1 MEDSNKITFSSAV
14 AKIIKFAIAG
24 AIIFLVYYLRNVL
37 LPFAV
42 AFLFAYVLN
51 PVVRF
56 FQRFFKSRAVSVVV
70 TLISVVGLFTAL
82 VLIFTPMI
90 YDESVHLYQ
99 LIKDTAIQNNWQNEL
114 GMLPEFVSDFLSRF
128 SDNINLDEIFDS
140 DSITSAV
147 EKIVALIVPEIQAF
161 FSKTFNVIASALG
174 FAIVIL
180 YLIFIMIDYDNLKL
194 GWHRLIPHRY
204 RGPVFK
210 FAARFEIEMHR
221 YFRGQLCV
229 VAIVTVLY
237 CTGFSAI
244 GLPMGLMLG
253 LLIGFLNLIPY
264 MQILGFLP
272 ALCLAI
278 IRSLETGSS
287 VWGVIAMTAAVFVV
301 VQILQDLIITPRI
314 MGKNTGLNPAMILL
328 SLSIWG
334 KLLGFLGLLAA
345 LPFTCMVKT
354 YYTEFVAKQYTRAQR
369 LGNKNDVSLPEPD
382 LNRGKPKNRLVDIRK
397 CNRD

>member
-1 MEDSNKITFSSAV
+1 MEESKITFSSAV
-14 AKIIKFAIAG
+14 SKILKIAVAG
-24 AIIFLVYYLRNVL
+24 AVLFLVYYLRNVL

-42 AFLFAYVLN
+42 AFLFAYLLN
-51 PVVRF
+51 PIVHF
-56 FQRFFKSRAVSVVV
+56 FQKLLKNRAISVAV
-70 TLISVVGLFTAL
+70 TLISVTGLFTLL
-82 VLIFTPMI
+82 VMIFAPII

-114 GMLPEFVSDFLSRF
+114 TVLPDFVTDLLDRF
-128 SDNINLDEIFDS
+128 TDNVELEDIFSSDNVS
-140 DSITSAV
+140 SAV
-147 EKIVALIVPEIQAF
+147 EKIAALIVPEIQAF
-161 FSKTFNVIASALG
+161 FSKTFNIIASSLG

-180 YLIFIMIDYDNLKL
+180 YLIFIMIDYDNLKQ

-229 VAIVTVLY
+229 VGVVTVLY
-237 CTGFSAI
+237 CTGFSVI

-272 ALCLAI
+272 ALCLSI
-278 IRSLETGSS
+278 IRSLETGQS

-328 SLSIWG
+328 SLSVWG

-354 YYTEFVAKQYTRAQR
+354 YYSEFVAKQHTLAQR
-369 LGNKNDVSLPEPD
+369 LSEQNDVQLPLPD
-382 LNRGKPKNRLVDIRK
+382 PRQGKPKNLLKIRRK
-397 CNRD
+397 RKE

>member
-1 MEDSNKITFSSAV
+1 MEESKITFSSAV
-14 AKIIKFAIAG
+14 SKILKIAVAG
-24 AIIFLVYYLRNVL
+24 AVLFLVYYLRNVL

-42 AFLFAYVLN
+42 AFLFAYLLN
-51 PVVRF
+51 PIVHF
-56 FQRFFKSRAVSVVV
+56 FQKILKNRAISVAV
-70 TLISVVGLFTAL
+70 TLISVTGLFTLL
-82 VLIFTPMI
+82 VMFFAPII

-114 GMLPEFVSDFLSRF
+114 TVLPDFVTDLLDRF
-128 SDNINLDEIFDS
+128 TDNVELEDIFSSDNVS
-140 DSITSAV
+140 SAV
-147 EKIVALIVPEIQAF
+147 EKIAALIVPEIQAF
-161 FSKTFNVIASALG
+161 FSKTFNIIASSLG

-180 YLIFIMIDYDNLKL
+180 YLIFIMIDYDNLKQ

-229 VAIVTVLY
+229 VGVVTVLY
-237 CTGFSAI
+237 CTGFSVI

-278 IRSLETGSS
+278 IRSLETGQS
-287 VWGVIAMTAAVFVV
+287 VWGVIAMTATVFVV

-328 SLSIWG
+328 SLSVWG

-354 YYTEFVAKQYTRAQR
+354 YYSEFVAKQHTLAQR
-369 LGNKNDVSLPEPD
+369 LSEQNDVQLPLPD
-382 LNRGKPKNRLVDIRK
+382 PRQGKPKNLLKIRRK
-397 CNRD
+397 RKE

>member
-1 MEDSNKITFSSAV
+1 MEESKITFSSAV
-14 AKIIKFAIAG
+14 SKALKIAAIG
-24 AIIFLVYYLRNVL
+24 AMLFLVYYLRNVL

-42 AFLFAYVLN
+42 AFLFAYLLN

-56 FQRFFKSRAVSVVV
+56 FQRFLKNRAISVVV
-70 TLISVVGLFTAL
+70 TLISVAALFTLLAL
-82 VLIFTPMI
+82 VFTPLI

-114 GMLPEFVSDFLSRF
+114 TVMPEFVTNILDRF
-128 SDNINLDEIFDS
+128 SENVELEDILSSDNVS
-140 DSITSAV
+140 SAV
-147 EKIVALIVPEIQAF
+147 EKIAAMIVPEIQAF
-161 FSKTFNVIASALG
+161 FSKTFNVIASSLG

-180 YLIFIMIDYDNLKL
+180 YLIFIMIDYDNLKQ

-204 RGPVFK
+204 RGSVFK

-229 VAIVTVLY
+229 VGIVTILY
-237 CTGFSAI
+237 CAGFSII

-287 VWGVIAMTAAVFVV
+287 VWAVIAMTAAVFVV

-354 YYTEFVAKQYTRAQR
+354 YYTEFVAKQHNRSLR
-369 LGNKNDVSLPEPD
+369 LNALNDVQLPIPD
-382 LNRGKPKNRLVDIRK
+382 PQQGKPKNLLKLRRK
-397 CNRD
+397 LSQ

>member
-1 MEDSNKITFSSAV
+1 MEESKITFSSAV
-14 AKIIKFAIAG
+14 SKILKIAVAG
-24 AIIFLVYYLRNVL
+24 AVLFLVYYLRNVL

-42 AFLFAYVLN
+42 AFLFAYLLN
-51 PVVRF
+51 PIVHF
-56 FQRFFKSRAVSVVV
+56 FQKLLKNRAVSVAV
-70 TLISVVGLFTAL
+70 TLISVTGLFTLL
-82 VLIFTPMI
+82 VMIFAPII

-114 GMLPEFVSDFLSRF
+114 TVLPDFVTDLLDRF
-128 SDNINLDEIFDS
+128 TDNVELEDIFSSDNVS
-140 DSITSAV
+140 SAV
-147 EKIVALIVPEIQAF
+147 EKIAALIVPEIQAF
-161 FSKTFNVIASALG
+161 FSKTFNIIASSLG

-180 YLIFIMIDYDNLKL
+180 YLIFIMIDYDNLKQ

-229 VAIVTVLY
+229 VGVVTVLY
-237 CTGFSAI
+237 CTGFSVI

-278 IRSLETGSS
+278 IRSLETGQS
-287 VWGVIAMTAAVFVV
+287 VWGVIAMTATVFVV

-328 SLSIWG
+328 SLSVWG
-334 KLLGFLGLLAA
+334 KLLGFLGLLVA

-354 YYTEFVAKQYTRAQR
+354 YYSEFVAKQHTLAQR
-369 LGNKNDVSLPEPD
+369 LSEQNDVQLPLPD
-382 LNRGKPKNRLVDIRK
+382 PRQGKPKNLLKIRRK
-397 CNRD
+397 RKE

>member
-1 MEDSNKITFSSAV
+1 MEESKITFSSAV
-14 AKIIKFAIAG
+14 SKILKIAVAG
-24 AIIFLVYYLRNVL
+24 AVLFLVYYLRNVL

-42 AFLFAYVLN
+42 AFLFAYLLN
-51 PVVRF
+51 PIVHF
-56 FQRFFKSRAVSVVV
+56 FQKILKNRAISVAV
-70 TLISVVGLFTAL
+70 TLISVTGLFTLL
-82 VLIFTPMI
+82 VMIFAPII

-114 GMLPEFVSDFLSRF
+114 TVLPDFVTDLLDRF
-128 SDNINLDEIFDS
+128 TDNIELEDIFSSDNVS
-140 DSITSAV
+140 SAV
-147 EKIVALIVPEIQAF
+147 EKIAALIVPEIQAF
-161 FSKTFNVIASALG
+161 FSKTFNIIASSLG

-180 YLIFIMIDYDNLKL
+180 YLIFIMIDYDNLKQ

-229 VAIVTVLY
+229 VGVVTVLY
-237 CTGFSAI
+237 CTGFSVI

-278 IRSLETGSS
+278 IRSLETGQS

-328 SLSIWG
+328 SLSVWG

-354 YYTEFVAKQYTRAQR
+354 YYSEFVAKQHTLAQR
-369 LGNKNDVSLPEPD
+369 LSEQNDVQLPLPD
-382 LNRGKPKNRLVDIRK
+382 PRQGKPKNLLKIRRK
-397 CNRD
+397 RKE

>member
-1 MEDSNKITFSSAV
+1 MEESKITFSSAV
-14 AKIIKFAIAG
+14 SKALKIAAIG
-24 AIIFLVYYLRNVL
+24 AVLFLVYYLRNVL

-42 AFLFAYVLN
+42 AFLFAYLLN
-51 PVVRF
+51 PVVHF
-56 FQRFFKSRAVSVVV
+56 FQRFLKNRAVAVVA
-70 TLISVVGLFTAL
+70 TLISVVSLFTIL
-82 VLIFTPMI
+82 VLVFAPLI

-114 GMLPEFVSDFLSRF
+114 TVMPEFVTELLERFFDNVELDDILS
-128 SDNINLDEIFDS
+128 SDNVS
-140 DSITSAV
+140 SAGD
-147 EKIVALIVPEIQAF
+147 KIAALIVPEIQAF
-161 FSKTFNVIASALG
+161 FSKTFNIIASSLG

-180 YLIFIMIDYDNLKL
+180 YLIFIMIDYDNLKQ

-229 VAIVTVLY
+229 VGIVTVLY
-237 CTGFSAI
+237 CTGFSVI

-287 VWGVIAMTAAVFVV
+287 VWGVIAMTATVFVV

-328 SLSIWG
+328 SLSVWG

-354 YYTEFVAKQYTRAQR
+354 YYSEFVAKQHTLAQR
-369 LGNKNDVSLPEPD
+369 LSELNDVQLPQPD
-382 LNRGKPKNRLVDIRK
+382 PRNGKPKNLLKLRRK
-397 CNRD
+397 HSE

>member
-1 MEDSNKITFSSAV
+1 MEESKITFSSAV
-14 AKIIKFAIAG
+14 SKALKIAAIG
-24 AIIFLVYYLRNVL
+24 AMLFLVYYLRNVL

-42 AFLFAYVLN
+42 AFLFAYLLN

-56 FQRFFKSRAVSVVV
+56 FQRFLKNRAISVVV
-70 TLISVVGLFTAL
+70 TLISVAALFTLLAL
-82 VLIFTPMI
+82 VFTPLI

-114 GMLPEFVSDFLSRF
+114 TVMPEFVTNILDRF
-128 SDNINLDEIFDS
+128 SENVELEDILSSDNVS
-140 DSITSAV
+140 SAV
-147 EKIVALIVPEIQAF
+147 EKIAAMIVPEIQAF
-161 FSKTFNVIASALG
+161 FSKTFNVIASSLG

-180 YLIFIMIDYDNLKL
+180 YLIFIMIDYDNLKQ

-204 RGPVFK
+204 RGSVFK
-210 FAARFEIEMHR
+210 FAARFDIEMHR

-229 VAIVTVLY
+229 VGIVTILY
-237 CTGFSAI
+237 CAGFSII

-287 VWGVIAMTAAVFVV
+287 VWAVIAMTAAVFVV

-354 YYTEFVAKQYTRAQR
+354 YYTEFVAKQHNRSLR
-369 LGNKNDVSLPEPD
+369 LNALNDVQLPIPD
-382 LNRGKPKNRLVDIRK
+382 PQQGKPKNLLKLRRK
-397 CNRD
+397 LSQ

>member
-1 MEDSNKITFSSAV
+1 MDDSNKITFSSAV

-24 AIIFLVYYLRNVL
+24 AIVFLVYYLRNVL

-51 PVVRF
+51 PVVHF
-56 FQRFFKSRAVSVVV
+56 FQRFFKSRAVSVAV
-70 TLISVVGLFTAL
+70 TLIAVAGLFTVL
-82 VLIFTPMI
+82 VLIFTPLI

-354 YYTEFVAKQYTRAQR
+354 YYTEFVAQQYNRAQR
-369 LGNKNDVSLPEPD
+369 LNVRNDVSLPEPD
-382 LNRGKPKNRLVDIRK
+382 LNRGKPKNRLVDVRK
-397 CNRD
+397 RNRE

>member
-1 MEDSNKITFSSAV
+1 MEESKITFSSAV
-14 AKIIKFAIAG
+14 SKILKIAVAG
-24 AIIFLVYYLRNVL
+24 AVLFLVYYLRNVL

-42 AFLFAYVLN
+42 AFLFAYLLN
-51 PVVRF
+51 PIVHF
-56 FQRFFKSRAVSVVV
+56 FQKLLKNRAISVAV
-70 TLISVVGLFTAL
+70 TLISVTGLFTLL
-82 VLIFTPMI
+82 VMIFAPII

-114 GMLPEFVSDFLSRF
+114 TVLPDFVTDLLDRF
-128 SDNINLDEIFDS
+128 TDNVELEDIFSSDNVS
-140 DSITSAV
+140 SAV
-147 EKIVALIVPEIQAF
+147 EKIAALIVPEIQAF
-161 FSKTFNVIASALG
+161 FSKTFNIIASSLG

-180 YLIFIMIDYDNLKL
+180 YLIFIMIDYDNLKQ

-229 VAIVTVLY
+229 VGVVTVLY
-237 CTGFSAI
+237 CTGFSVI

-278 IRSLETGSS
+278 IRSLETGQS
-287 VWGVIAMTAAVFVV
+287 VWGVIAMTATVFVV

-328 SLSIWG
+328 SLSVWG

-354 YYTEFVAKQYTRAQR
+354 YYSEFVAKQHTLAQR
-369 LGNKNDVSLPEPD
+369 LSEQNDVQLPLPD
-382 LNRGKPKNRLVDIRK
+382 PRQGKPKNLLKIRRK
-397 CNRD
+397 RKE

>member
-1 MEDSNKITFSSAV
+1 MEESKITFSSAV
-14 AKIIKFAIAG
+14 SKILKIAVTG
-24 AIIFLVYYLRNVL
+24 AVLFLVYYLRNVL

-42 AFLFAYVLN
+42 AFLFAYLLN
-51 PVVRF
+51 PIVHF
-56 FQRFFKSRAVSVVV
+56 FQKILKNRAISVAV
-70 TLISVVGLFTAL
+70 TLISVTGLFTLL
-82 VLIFTPMI
+82 VMIFAPII

-114 GMLPEFVSDFLSRF
+114 TVLPDFVTDLLDRF
-128 SDNINLDEIFDS
+128 SDNVELEDIFSS
-140 DSITSAV
+140 DNVSSAV
-147 EKIVALIVPEIQAF
+147 EKIAALIVPEIQAF
-161 FSKTFNVIASALG
+161 FSKTFNIIASSLG

-180 YLIFIMIDYDNLKL
+180 YLIFIMIDYDNLKQ

-229 VAIVTVLY
+229 VGVVTVLY
-237 CTGFSAI
+237 CTGFSVI

-278 IRSLETGSS
+278 IRSLETGQS
-287 VWGVIAMTAAVFVV
+287 VWGVIAMTATVFVV

-328 SLSIWG
+328 SLSVWG

-354 YYTEFVAKQYTRAQR
+354 YYSEFVAKQHTLAQR
-369 LGNKNDVSLPEPD
+369 LSEQNDVQLPLPD
-382 LNRGKPKNRLVDIRK
+382 PRQGKPKNLLKIRRK
-397 CNRD
+397 RKE

>member
-1 MEDSNKITFSSAV
+1 MEESKITFSSAV
-14 AKIIKFAIAG
+14 SKILKIAVAG
-24 AIIFLVYYLRNVL
+24 AVLFLVYYLRNVL

-42 AFLFAYVLN
+42 AFLFAYLLN
-51 PVVRF
+51 PIVHF
-56 FQRFFKSRAVSVVV
+56 FQKILKNRAISVAV
-70 TLISVVGLFTAL
+70 TLISVTGLFTLL
-82 VLIFTPMI
+82 VMIFAPII

-114 GMLPEFVSDFLSRF
+114 TVLPDFVTDLLDRF
-128 SDNINLDEIFDS
+128 TDNVELEDIFSSDNVS
-140 DSITSAV
+140 SAV
-147 EKIVALIVPEIQAF
+147 EKIAALIVPEIQAF
-161 FSKTFNVIASALG
+161 FSKTFNIIASSLG

-180 YLIFIMIDYDNLKL
+180 YLIFIMIDYDNLKQ

-229 VAIVTVLY
+229 VGVVTVLY
-237 CTGFSAI
+237 CTGFSVI

-278 IRSLETGSS
+278 IRSLETGQS
-287 VWGVIAMTAAVFVV
+287 VWGVIAMTATVFVV

-328 SLSIWG
+328 SLSVWG

-354 YYTEFVAKQYTRAQR
+354 YYSEFVAKQHTLAQR
-369 LGNKNDVSLPEPD
+369 LSEQNDVQLPLPD
-382 LNRGKPKNRLVDIRK
+382 PRQGKPKNLLKIRRK
-397 CNRD
+397 RKE

>member
-1 MEDSNKITFSSAV
+1 MEESKITFSSAV
-14 AKIIKFAIAG
+14 SKALKIAAIG
-24 AIIFLVYYLRNVL
+24 AMLFLVYYLRNVL

-42 AFLFAYVLN
+42 AFLFAYLLN

-56 FQRFFKSRAVSVVV
+56 FQRFLKNRAISVVV
-70 TLISVVGLFTAL
+70 TLISVAALFTLLAL
-82 VLIFTPMI
+82 VFTPLI

-114 GMLPEFVSDFLSRF
+114 TVMPEFVTNILDRF
-128 SDNINLDEIFDS
+128 SENVELEDILSSDNVS
-140 DSITSAV
+140 SAV
-147 EKIVALIVPEIQAF
+147 EKIAAMIVPEIQAF
-161 FSKTFNVIASALG
+161 FSKTFNVIASSLG

-180 YLIFIMIDYDNLKL
+180 YLIFIMIDYDNLKQ

-204 RGPVFK
+204 RGSVFK

-229 VAIVTVLY
+229 VGIVTILY
-237 CTGFSAI
+237 CAGFSII

-287 VWGVIAMTAAVFVV
+287 VWAVIAMTAAVFVV
-301 VQILQDLIITPRI
+301 VQILDRKSTR
-314 MGKNTGLNPAMILL
+314 LNSSHIATSRMPSSA
-328 SLSIWG
+328 
-334 KLLGFLGLLAA
+334 
-345 LPFTCMVKT
+345 
-354 YYTEFVAKQYTRAQR
+354 
-369 LGNKNDVSLPEPD
+369 
-382 LNRGKPKNRLVDIRK
+382 
-397 CNRD
+397 

>member
-1 MEDSNKITFSSAV
+1 MEESKIIFSSAV
-14 AKIIKFAIAG
+14 SKILKIAVAG
-24 AIIFLVYYLRNVL
+24 AVLFLIYYLRNVL

-42 AFLFAYVLN
+42 AFLFAYLLN
-51 PVVRF
+51 PVVQF
-56 FQRFFKSRAVSVVV
+56 FQKLLKNRAISVAV
-70 TLISVVGLFTAL
+70 TLISVTG
-82 VLIFTPMI
+82 IFTLLVMVFAPII

-114 GMLPEFVSDFLSRF
+114 TVLPDFVTELLDRF
-128 SDNINLDEIFDS
+128 TDNVELEDIFSSDNVL
-140 DSITSAV
+140 SAV
-147 EKIVALIVPEIQAF
+147 EKIASLIVPEIQAF
-161 FSKTFNVIASALG
+161 FSKTFNIIASSLG

-180 YLIFIMIDYDNLKL
+180 YLIFIMIDYDNLKQ

-229 VAIVTVLY
+229 VGVVTVLY
-237 CTGFSAI
+237 CTGFSVI

-278 IRSLETGSS
+278 IRSLETGQSL
-287 VWGVIAMTAAVFVV
+287 WGVIAMAASVFVV

-328 SLSIWG
+328 SLSVWG

-354 YYTEFVAKQYTRAQR
+354 YYSEFVAKQHTLAQR
-369 LGNKNDVSLPEPD
+369 LSEHNDVQLPLPD
-382 LNRGKPKNRLVDIRK
+382 PRQGKPKNLLKIRRK
-397 CNRD
+397 RKE

>member
-1 MEDSNKITFSSAV
+1 MEDSKFTFSIAVSKVLKIAV
-14 AKIIKFAIAG
+14 AGAG
-24 AIIFLVYYLRNVL
+24 LFLVYYLRNVL

-42 AFLFAYVLN
+42 AFLFAYLLN
-51 PVVRF
+51 PVVHF
-56 FQRFFKSRAVSVVV
+56 FQRFLKNRAISVVV
-70 TLISVVGLFTAL
+70 TLISVAALFTLL
-82 VLIFTPMI
+82 VMIFTPLI

-114 GMLPEFVSDFLSRF
+114 TVMPEFVTNILDRFTENVELEDILS
-128 SDNINLDEIFDS
+128 SDNVS
-140 DSITSAV
+140 SAV
-147 EKIVALIVPEIQAF
+147 EKVVGLIVPEIQAF
-161 FSKTFNVIASALG
+161 FSKTFNVIASSLG

-180 YLIFIMIDYDNLKL
+180 YLIFIMIDYDNLKQ

-229 VAIVTVLY
+229 VGIVTVLY
-237 CTGFSAI
+237 CAGFSII

-287 VWGVIAMTAAVFVV
+287 VWAVIAMTAAVFVV

-354 YYTEFVAKQYTRAQR
+354 YYTEFVAKQHDRSLR
-369 LGNKNDVSLPEPD
+369 LDALNDVQLPIPD
-382 LNRGKPKNRLVDIRK
+382 PQQGKPKNLLKLRRK
-397 CNRD
+397 LSQ

>member
-1 MEDSNKITFSSAV
+1 MEESKITFSSAV
-14 AKIIKFAIAG
+14 SKILKIAVAG
-24 AIIFLVYYLRNVL
+24 AVLFLIYYLRNVL
-37 LPFAV
+37 LPFSV
-42 AFLFAYVLN
+42 AFLFAYLLN
-51 PVVRF
+51 PVVQF
-56 FQRFFKSRAVSVVV
+56 FQKLLKNRAISVAV
-70 TLISVVGLFTAL
+70 TLISVTG
-82 VLIFTPMI
+82 IFTLLVMIFAPII

-114 GMLPEFVSDFLSRF
+114 TVLPDFVTELLDRF
-128 SDNINLDEIFDS
+128 TDNVELEDIFSSDNVL
-140 DSITSAV
+140 SAV
-147 EKIVALIVPEIQAF
+147 EKIASLIVPEIQAF
-161 FSKTFNVIASALG
+161 FSKTFNIIASSLG

-180 YLIFIMIDYDNLKL
+180 YLIFIMIDYDNLKQ

-229 VAIVTVLY
+229 VGVVTVLY
-237 CTGFSAI
+237 CTGFSVI

-278 IRSLETGSS
+278 IRSLETGQSL
-287 VWGVIAMTAAVFVV
+287 WGVIAMTASVFVV

-328 SLSIWG
+328 SLSVWG

-354 YYTEFVAKQYTRAQR
+354 YYSEFVAKQHTLAQR
-369 LGNKNDVSLPEPD
+369 LSEHNDVQLPLPD
-382 LNRGKPKNRLVDIRK
+382 PRQGKPKNLLKIRRK
-397 CNRD
+397 RKE

>member
-1 MEDSNKITFSSAV
+1 MDESKITFSSAV
-14 AKIIKFAIAG
+14 SKILKIAVAG
-24 AIIFLVYYLRNVL
+24 AVLFLVYYLRNVL

-42 AFLFAYVLN
+42 AFLFAYLLN
-51 PVVRF
+51 PIVHF
-56 FQRFFKSRAVSVVV
+56 FQKLLKNRAISVAV
-70 TLISVVGLFTAL
+70 TLISVTGLFTLL
-82 VLIFTPMI
+82 VMIFAPII

-114 GMLPEFVSDFLSRF
+114 TVLPDFVTDLLDRF
-128 SDNINLDEIFDS
+128 SDNVELEDIFSS
-140 DSITSAV
+140 DNVSSAV
-147 EKIVALIVPEIQAF
+147 EKIAALIVPEIQAF
-161 FSKTFNVIASALG
+161 FSKTFNIIASSLG

-180 YLIFIMIDYDNLKL
+180 YLIFIMIDYDNLKQ

-204 RGPVFK
+204 RGTVFK

-229 VAIVTVLY
+229 VGVVTVLY
-237 CTGFSAI
+237 CTGFSVI

-278 IRSLETGSS
+278 IRSLETGQS
-287 VWGVIAMTAAVFVV
+287 VWGVIAMTATVFVV

-328 SLSIWG
+328 SLSVWG

-354 YYTEFVAKQYTRAQR
+354 YYSEFVAKQHTIAQR
-369 LGNKNDVSLPEPD
+369 LSEQNDVQLPLPD
-382 LNRGKPKNRLVDIRK
+382 PRQGKPKNLLKIRRK
-397 CNRD
+397 RKE

>member
-1 MEDSNKITFSSAV
+1 MDESKITFSSAV
-14 AKIIKFAIAG
+14 SKILKIAAAG
-24 AIIFLVYYLRNVL
+24 AVLFLVYYLRNVL

-42 AFLFAYVLN
+42 AFLFAYLLN

-56 FQRFFKSRAVSVVV
+56 FQRFLKNRAISVGA
-70 TLISVVGLFTAL
+70 TLISVAALFTL
-82 VLIFTPMI
+82 LLLIFIPII

-114 GMLPEFVSDFLSRF
+114 TVMPEFVTELLDRFTDNVELEDILSQ
-128 SDNINLDEIFDS
+128 DNVS
-140 DSITSAV
+140 SAV

-161 FSKTFNVIASALG
+161 FSKTFNVIASSLG

-180 YLIFIMIDYDNLKL
+180 YLIFIMIDYDNLKQ

-210 FAARFEIEMHR
+210 FSARFEIEMHR

-229 VAIVTVLY
+229 VGIVTVLY
-237 CTGFSAI
+237 CAGFSVI

-278 IRSLETGSS
+278 IRSLETGTS

-354 YYTEFVAKQYTRAQR
+354 YYSEFVAKQHDRAKKLNEQ
-369 LGNKNDVSLPEPD
+369 NDVTLPLPD
-382 LNRGKPKNRLVDIRK
+382 PEQGRPKNFLKLRRRYPK
-397 CNRD
+397 

>member
-1 MEDSNKITFSSAV
+1 MEESKITFSSAV
-14 AKIIKFAIAG
+14 SKILKIAVAG
-24 AIIFLVYYLRNVL
+24 AVLFLVYYLRNVL

-42 AFLFAYVLN
+42 AFLFAYLLN
-51 PVVRF
+51 PIVHF
-56 FQRFFKSRAVSVVV
+56 FQKILKNRAISVAV
-70 TLISVVGLFTAL
+70 TLISVTGLFTLL
-82 VLIFTPMI
+82 VMIFAPII

-114 GMLPEFVSDFLSRF
+114 TVLPDFVTDLLDRF
-128 SDNINLDEIFDS
+128 TDNVELEDIFSSDNVS
-140 DSITSAV
+140 SAV
-147 EKIVALIVPEIQAF
+147 EKIAALIVPEIQAF
-161 FSKTFNVIASALG
+161 FSKTFNIIASSLG

-180 YLIFIMIDYDNLKL
+180 YLIFIMIDYDNLKQ

-229 VAIVTVLY
+229 VGVVTVLY
-237 CTGFSAI
+237 CTGFSVI

-278 IRSLETGSS
+278 IRSLETGQS
-287 VWGVIAMTAAVFVV
+287 VWGVIAMTATVFVV

-328 SLSIWG
+328 SLSVWG

-354 YYTEFVAKQYTRAQR
+354 YYSEFVAKQHTIAQR
-369 LGNKNDVSLPEPD
+369 LSEQNDVQLPLPD
-382 LNRGKPKNRLVDIRK
+382 PRQGKPKNLLKIRRK
-397 CNRD
+397 RKE

>member
-1 MEDSNKITFSSAV
+1 MEDSKFTFSTAVSKVLKIAV
-14 AKIIKFAIAG
+14 AGAG
-24 AIIFLVYYLRNVL
+24 LFLVYYLRNVL

-42 AFLFAYVLN
+42 AFLFAYLLN
-51 PVVRF
+51 PVVHF
-56 FQRFFKSRAVSVVV
+56 FQRFLKNRAISVVV
-70 TLISVVGLFTAL
+70 TLISVAALFTLL
-82 VLIFTPMI
+82 VMIFTPLI

-114 GMLPEFVSDFLSRF
+114 TVMPEFVTNILDRFTENVELEDILS
-128 SDNINLDEIFDS
+128 SDNVS
-140 DSITSAV
+140 SAV
-147 EKIVALIVPEIQAF
+147 EKVVGLIVPEIQAF
-161 FSKTFNVIASALG
+161 FSKTFNVIASSLG

-180 YLIFIMIDYDNLKL
+180 YLIFIMIDYDNLKQ

-229 VAIVTVLY
+229 VGIVTVLY
-237 CTGFSAI
+237 CAGFSII

-287 VWGVIAMTAAVFVV
+287 VWAVIAMTAAVFVV

-354 YYTEFVAKQYTRAQR
+354 YYTEFVAKQHDRSLR
-369 LGNKNDVSLPEPD
+369 LDALNDVQLPIPD
-382 LNRGKPKNRLVDIRK
+382 PQQWKPKNLLKLRRK
-397 CNRD
+397 LSQ

>member
-1 MEDSNKITFSSAV
+1 MEENKFTFSTTVSKVWKIAV
-14 AKIIKFAIAG
+14 AGAG
-24 AIIFLVYYLRNVL
+24 LFLVYYLRNVL

-42 AFLFAYVLN
+42 AFLFAYLLN
-51 PVVRF
+51 PVVHF
-56 FQRFFKSRAVSVVV
+56 FQRFLKNRAISVVV
-70 TLISVVGLFTAL
+70 TLISVAAFFTIL
-82 VLIFTPMI
+82 VLIFTPLI

-99 LIKDTAIQNNWQNEL
+99 LIKDTAIRNNWQNEL
-114 GMLPEFVSDFLSRF
+114 TVMPEFVTNILDHF
-128 SDNINLDEIFDS
+128 SENVELDEILSS
-140 DSITSAV
+140 DNVSSAL
-147 EKIVALIVPEIQAF
+147 EKIVGLIVPEIQAF
-161 FSKTFNVIASALG
+161 FSKTFNIIASSLG

-180 YLIFIMIDYDNLKL
+180 YLIFIMIDYDNLKQ

-229 VAIVTVLY
+229 VGIVTVLY
-237 CTGFSAI
+237 CTGFSII

-253 LLIGFLNLIPY
+253 FLIGFLNLIPY

-287 VWGVIAMTAAVFVV
+287 LWAVIAMTAAVFVV

-328 SLSIWG
+328 SLSVWG

-354 YYTEFVAKQYTRAQR
+354 YYTEFVAKQHDRSLR
-369 LGNKNDVSLPEPD
+369 LDALNDVQLPIPD
-382 LNRGKPKNRLVDIRK
+382 PQHGKPKNLLKQRRK
-397 CNRD
+397 HSE

>member
-1 MEDSNKITFSSAV
+1 MEESKITFSSAV
-14 AKIIKFAIAG
+14 SKILKIAVAG
-24 AIIFLVYYLRNVL
+24 AVLFLIYYLRNVL

-42 AFLFAYVLN
+42 AFLFAYLLN
-51 PVVRF
+51 PVVQF
-56 FQRFFKSRAVSVVV
+56 FQKLLKNRAISVAV
-70 TLISVVGLFTAL
+70 TLISVTG
-82 VLIFTPMI
+82 IFTLLVMIFAPII

-114 GMLPEFVSDFLSRF
+114 TVLPDFVTDLLDRF
-128 SDNINLDEIFDS
+128 TDNVELEDIFSSDNVS
-140 DSITSAV
+140 SAV
-147 EKIVALIVPEIQAF
+147 EKIAALIVPEIQAF
-161 FSKTFNVIASALG
+161 FSKTFNIIASSLG

-180 YLIFIMIDYDNLKL
+180 YLIFIMIDYDNLKQ

-229 VAIVTVLY
+229 VGVVTVLY
-237 CTGFSAI
+237 CTGFSVI

-278 IRSLETGSS
+278 IRSLETGQS
-287 VWGVIAMTAAVFVV
+287 VWGVIAMTASVFVV

-328 SLSIWG
+328 SLSVWG

-354 YYTEFVAKQYTRAQR
+354 YYSEFVAKQHTLAQR
-369 LGNKNDVSLPEPD
+369 LSEQNDVQLPLPD
-382 LNRGKPKNRLVDIRK
+382 PRQGKPKNLLKIRRK
-397 CNRD
+397 RKE

>member
-1 MEDSNKITFSSAV
+1 MA
-14 AKIIKFAIAG
+14 
-24 AIIFLVYYLRNVL
+24 
-37 LPFAV
+37 
-42 AFLFAYVLN
+42 
-51 PVVRF
+51 
-56 FQRFFKSRAVSVVV
+56 V
-70 TLISVVGLFTAL
+70 TLIAVAGLFTVL
-82 VLIFTPMI
+82 VLIFTPLI

-354 YYTEFVAKQYTRAQR
+354 YYTEFVAQQYNRAQR
-369 LGNKNDVSLPEPD
+369 LNVRNDVSLPEPD
-382 LNRGKPKNRLVDIRK
+382 LNRGKPKNRLVDVRK
-397 CNRD
+397 RNRE

>member
-1 MEDSNKITFSSAV
+1 MEESKITFSSAV
-14 AKIIKFAIAG
+14 SKILKIAVAG
-24 AIIFLVYYLRNVL
+24 AVLFLVYYLRNVL

-42 AFLFAYVLN
+42 AFLFAYLLN
-51 PVVRF
+51 PIVHF
-56 FQRFFKSRAVSVVV
+56 FQKLLKNRAISVAV
-70 TLISVVGLFTAL
+70 TLISVTGLFTLL
-82 VLIFTPMI
+82 VMFFAPII

-114 GMLPEFVSDFLSRF
+114 TVLPDFVTDLLDRF
-128 SDNINLDEIFDS
+128 TDNVELEDIFSSDNVS
-140 DSITSAV
+140 SAV
-147 EKIVALIVPEIQAF
+147 EKIAALIVPEIQAF
-161 FSKTFNVIASALG
+161 FSKTFNIIASSLG

-180 YLIFIMIDYDNLKL
+180 YLIFIMIDYDNLKQ

-229 VAIVTVLY
+229 VGVVTVLY
-237 CTGFSAI
+237 CTGFSVI

-278 IRSLETGSS
+278 IRSLETGQS
-287 VWGVIAMTAAVFVV
+287 VWGVIAMTATVFVV

-328 SLSIWG
+328 SLSVWG

-354 YYTEFVAKQYTRAQR
+354 YYSEFVAKQHTLAQR
-369 LGNKNDVSLPEPD
+369 LSEQNDVQLPLPD
-382 LNRGKPKNRLVDIRK
+382 PRQGKPKNLLKIRRK
-397 CNRD
+397 RKE

>member
-1 MEDSNKITFSSAV
+1 MEESKITFSSAV
-14 AKIIKFAIAG
+14 SKILKIAVAG
-24 AIIFLVYYLRNVL
+24 AVLFLVYYLRNVL

-42 AFLFAYVLN
+42 AFLFAYLLN
-51 PVVRF
+51 PIVHF
-56 FQRFFKSRAVSVVV
+56 FQKILKNRAISVAV
-70 TLISVVGLFTAL
+70 TLISVTGLFTLL
-82 VLIFTPMI
+82 VMIFAPII

-114 GMLPEFVSDFLSRF
+114 TVLPDFVTDLLDRF
-128 SDNINLDEIFDS
+128 TDNVELEDIFSSDNVS
-140 DSITSAV
+140 SAV
-147 EKIVALIVPEIQAF
+147 EKIAALIVPEIQAF
-161 FSKTFNVIASALG
+161 FSKTFNIIASSLG

-180 YLIFIMIDYDNLKL
+180 YLIFIMIDYDNLKQ

-210 FAARFEIEMHR
+210 FSARFEIEMHR

-229 VAIVTVLY
+229 VGVVTVLY
-237 CTGFSAI
+237 CTGFSVI

-278 IRSLETGSS
+278 IRSLETGQS

-328 SLSIWG
+328 SLSVWG

-354 YYTEFVAKQYTRAQR
+354 YYSEFVAKQHTLAQR
-369 LGNKNDVSLPEPD
+369 LSEQNDVQLPLPD
-382 LNRGKPKNRLVDIRK
+382 PRQGKPKNLLKIRRK
-397 CNRD
+397 RKE

>member
-1 MEDSNKITFSSAV
+1 MEDSKFTFSTAVSKVLKIAV
-14 AKIIKFAIAG
+14 AGAG
-24 AIIFLVYYLRNVL
+24 LFLVYYLRNVL

-42 AFLFAYVLN
+42 AFLFAYLLN
-51 PVVRF
+51 PVVHF
-56 FQRFFKSRAVSVVV
+56 FQRFLKNRAISVVV
-70 TLISVVGLFTAL
+70 TLISVAALFTLL
-82 VLIFTPMI
+82 VMIFTPLI

-114 GMLPEFVSDFLSRF
+114 TVMPEFVTNILDRFTENVELEDILS
-128 SDNINLDEIFDS
+128 SDNVS
-140 DSITSAV
+140 SAV
-147 EKIVALIVPEIQAF
+147 EKVVGLIVPEIQAF
-161 FSKTFNVIASALG
+161 FSKTFNVIASSLG

-180 YLIFIMIDYDNLKL
+180 YLIFIMIDYDNLKQ

-229 VAIVTVLY
+229 VGIVTVLY
-237 CTGFSAI
+237 CAGFSII

-287 VWGVIAMTAAVFVV
+287 VWAVIAMTAAVFVV

-354 YYTEFVAKQYTRAQR
+354 YYTEFVAKQHDRSLR
-369 LGNKNDVSLPEPD
+369 LDALNDVQLPIPD
-382 LNRGKPKNRLVDIRK
+382 PQQGKPKNLLKLRRK
-397 CNRD
+397 LSQ

>member
-1 MEDSNKITFSSAV
+1 MDESKITFSSAV
-14 AKIIKFAIAG
+14 SKALKIASVG
-24 AIIFLVYYLRNVL
+24 AVLFLVYYLRNVL

-42 AFLFAYVLN
+42 AFLFAYLLN

-56 FQRFFKSRAVSVVV
+56 FQKFFKNRAISVVI
-70 TLISVVGLFTAL
+70 TLISVAALFTL
-82 VLIFTPMI
+82 LLLIFIPII

-114 GMLPEFVSDFLSRF
+114 TVLPEFVTELLDRFTENVELEDILSQ
-128 SDNINLDEIFDS
+128 DNVS
-140 DSITSAV
+140 SAV
-147 EKIVALIVPEIQAF
+147 EKVVSLIVPEIQAF
-161 FSKTFNVIASALG
+161 FSKTFNVIASSLG

-180 YLIFIMIDYDNLKL
+180 YLIFIMIDYDNLKQ

-210 FAARFEIEMHR
+210 FSARFEIEMHR

-229 VAIVTVLY
+229 VGIVTVLY
-237 CTGFSAI
+237 CTGFSVI

-345 LPFTCMVKT
+345 LPFTCMIKT
-354 YYTEFVAKQYTRAQR
+354 YYSEFVAKQHDRAKK
-369 LGNKNDVSLPEPD
+369 LNELNDVMLPLPD
-382 LNRGKPKNRLVDIRK
+382 PEQGRPKNFLKLRRRYPK
-397 CNRD
+397 

>member
-1 MEDSNKITFSSAV
+1 MEESKITFSSAV
-14 AKIIKFAIAG
+14 SKILKIAVAG
-24 AIIFLVYYLRNVL
+24 AVLFLVYYLRNVL

-42 AFLFAYVLN
+42 AFLFAYLLN
-51 PVVRF
+51 PIVHF
-56 FQRFFKSRAVSVVV
+56 FQKILKNRAISVAV
-70 TLISVVGLFTAL
+70 TLISVTGLFTLL
-82 VLIFTPMI
+82 VMIFAPII

-99 LIKDTAIQNNWQNEL
+99 LIKDTAIQNNWQNEFTV
-114 GMLPEFVSDFLSRF
+114 LPDFVTDLLDRF
-128 SDNINLDEIFDS
+128 TDNVELEDIFSSDNVS
-140 DSITSAV
+140 SAV
-147 EKIVALIVPEIQAF
+147 EKIAALIVPEIQAF
-161 FSKTFNVIASALG
+161 FSKTFNIIASSLG

-180 YLIFIMIDYDNLKL
+180 YLIFIMIDYDNLKQ

-229 VAIVTVLY
+229 VGVVTVLY
-237 CTGFSAI
+237 CTGFSVI

-278 IRSLETGSS
+278 IRSLETGQS
-287 VWGVIAMTAAVFVV
+287 VWGVIAMTATVFVV

-328 SLSIWG
+328 SLSVWG
-334 KLLGFLGLLAA
+334 KLLGFLGLLVA

-354 YYTEFVAKQYTRAQR
+354 YYSEFVAKQHTLAQR
-369 LGNKNDVSLPEPD
+369 LSEQNDVQLPLPD
-382 LNRGKPKNRLVDIRK
+382 PRQGKPKNLLKIRRK
-397 CNRD
+397 RKE

>member
-1 MEDSNKITFSSAV
+1 MEESKITFSSAV
-14 AKIIKFAIAG
+14 SKILKIAVAG
-24 AIIFLVYYLRNVL
+24 AVLFLVYYLRNVL

-42 AFLFAYVLN
+42 AFLFAYLLN
-51 PVVRF
+51 PIVHF
-56 FQRFFKSRAVSVVV
+56 FQKILKNRAISVAV
-70 TLISVVGLFTAL
+70 TLISVTGLFTLL
-82 VLIFTPMI
+82 VMIFAPII

-114 GMLPEFVSDFLSRF
+114 TVLPDFVTDLLDRF
-128 SDNINLDEIFDS
+128 TDNVELEDIFSSDNVS
-140 DSITSAV
+140 SAV
-147 EKIVALIVPEIQAF
+147 EKIAALIVPEIQAF
-161 FSKTFNVIASALG
+161 FSKTFNIIASSLG

-180 YLIFIMIDYDNLKL
+180 YLIFIMIDYDNLKQ

-229 VAIVTVLY
+229 VGVVTVLY
-237 CTGFSAI
+237 CTGFSVI

-278 IRSLETGSS
+278 IRSLETGQS

-328 SLSIWG
+328 SLSVWG

-354 YYTEFVAKQYTRAQR
+354 YYSEFVAKQHTLAQR
-369 LGNKNDVSLPEPD
+369 LSEQNDVQLPLPD
-382 LNRGKPKNRLVDIRK
+382 PRQGKPKNLLKIRRK
-397 CNRD
+397 RKE

>member
-1 MEDSNKITFSSAV
+1 MDESKITFSSAV
-14 AKIIKFAIAG
+14 SKILKIAVAG
-24 AIIFLVYYLRNVL
+24 AVLFLVYYLRNVL

-42 AFLFAYVLN
+42 AFLFAYLLN
-51 PVVRF
+51 PIVHF
-56 FQRFFKSRAVSVVV
+56 FQKILKNRAISVAV
-70 TLISVVGLFTAL
+70 TLISVTG
-82 VLIFTPMI
+82 IFTLLVMIFAPII

-114 GMLPEFVSDFLSRF
+114 TVLPDFVTDLLDRF
-128 SDNINLDEIFDS
+128 TDNVELEDIFSSDNVS
-140 DSITSAV
+140 SAV
-147 EKIVALIVPEIQAF
+147 EKIAALIVPEIQAF
-161 FSKTFNVIASALG
+161 FSKTFNIIASSLG

-180 YLIFIMIDYDNLKL
+180 YLIFIMIDYDNLKQ

-229 VAIVTVLY
+229 VGVVTVLY
-237 CTGFSAI
+237 CTGFSVI

-278 IRSLETGSS
+278 IRSLETGQS

-328 SLSIWG
+328 SLSVWG

-354 YYTEFVAKQYTRAQR
+354 YYSEFVAKQHTLAQR
-369 LGNKNDVSLPEPD
+369 LSEQNDVQLPLPD
-382 LNRGKPKNRLVDIRK
+382 PRQGKPKNLLKIRRK
-397 CNRD
+397 RKE

>member
-1 MEDSNKITFSSAV
+1 MDESKITFSSAV
-14 AKIIKFAIAG
+14 SKILKIAVAG
-24 AIIFLVYYLRNVL
+24 AVLFLVYYLRNVL

-42 AFLFAYVLN
+42 AFLFAYLLN
-51 PVVRF
+51 PIVHF
-56 FQRFFKSRAVSVVV
+56 FQKLLKNRAISVAV
-70 TLISVVGLFTAL
+70 TLISVTGLFTLL
-82 VLIFTPMI
+82 VMIFAPII

-114 GMLPEFVSDFLSRF
+114 TVLPDFVTDLLDRF
-128 SDNINLDEIFDS
+128 TDNVELEDIFSSDNVS
-140 DSITSAV
+140 SAV
-147 EKIVALIVPEIQAF
+147 EKIAALIVPEIQAF
-161 FSKTFNVIASALG
+161 FSKTFNIIASSLG

-180 YLIFIMIDYDNLKL
+180 YLIFIMIDYDNLKQ

-229 VAIVTVLY
+229 VGVVTVLY
-237 CTGFSAI
+237 CTGFSVI

-278 IRSLETGSS
+278 IRSLETGQS
-287 VWGVIAMTAAVFVV
+287 VWGVIAMTATVFVV

-328 SLSIWG
+328 SLSVWG

-354 YYTEFVAKQYTRAQR
+354 YYSEFVAKQHTLAQR
-369 LGNKNDVSLPEPD
+369 LSEQNDVQLPLPD
-382 LNRGKPKNRLVDIRK
+382 PRQGKPKNLLKIRRK
-397 CNRD
+397 RKE